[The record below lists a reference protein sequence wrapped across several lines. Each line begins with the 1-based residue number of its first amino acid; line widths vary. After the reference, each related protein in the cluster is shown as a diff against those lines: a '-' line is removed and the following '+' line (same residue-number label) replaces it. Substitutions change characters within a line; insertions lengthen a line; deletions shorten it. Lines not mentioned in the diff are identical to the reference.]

1 MVRRA
6 RRWFNEQGGGEGV
19 ESEDETD
26 WYWPD
31 GDDPV
36 SSLPRK
42 ISVMVDLLTNV
53 VHIFTNCHLI
63 CRYLD

>member
-42 ISVMVDLLTNV
+42 ISVKVELNS
-53 VHIFTNCHLI
+53 H
-63 CRYLD
+63 